1 LALDKKYGPRIYT
14 EKYRKRI
21 YFITYSERNHTF
33 VVCAYKESP
42 YLSECIDSL
51 LNQTKKGEI
60 IISTSTPNSYIQEIA
75 EKYHLPIYVNTGKTS
90 IADDWNFGCSKVRT
104 ELFTIAHQDDLYEK
118 EYLQKILENVNQSE
132 EPLIAFTDYY
142 ELRNGKLCRDNT
154 LLKVKRLMLK
164 PLTIRRFWKSK
175 WIRRRVLSF
184 GDAIC
189 CPSVTFVKDRLPE
202 KIFTFGYRSDVDW
215 QAWEKI
221 SRMKG
226 SFVYVDKPLMC
237 HRIHEE
243 SETSKILGEHAR
255 KQEDYEM
262 FCKFWPRPVAKC
274 LIKLYEFAEHS
285 NES

>member
-1 LALDKKYGPRIYT
+1 M
-14 EKYRKRI
+14 
-21 YFITYSERNHTF
+21 TYSERNHTF

-60 IISTSTPNSYIQEIA
+60 IISTSTQNSYIQEIA

-175 WIRRRVLSF
+175 WIRRLVLSF

>member
-1 LALDKKYGPRIYT
+1 M
-14 EKYRKRI
+14 
-21 YFITYSERNHTF
+21 
-33 VVCAYKESP
+33 
-42 YLSECIDSL
+42 
-51 LNQTKKGEI
+51 
-60 IISTSTPNSYIQEIA
+60 
-75 EKYHLPIYVNTGKTS
+75 
-90 IADDWNFGCSKVRT
+90 
-104 ELFTIAHQDDLYEK
+104 
-118 EYLQKILENVNQSE
+118 
-132 EPLIAFTDYY
+132 
-142 ELRNGKLCRDNT
+142 
-154 LLKVKRLMLK
+154 KVKRLMLK

>member
-1 LALDKKYGPRIYT
+1 M
-14 EKYRKRI
+14 
-21 YFITYSERNHTF
+21 TYSERNHTF

-75 EKYHLPIYVNTGKTS
+75 EKYHLPIYVNSGKTS

>member
-1 LALDKKYGPRIYT
+1 M
-14 EKYRKRI
+14 
-21 YFITYSERNHTF
+21 TYSERNHTF

-255 KQEDYEM
+255 KQEDCEM

>member
-1 LALDKKYGPRIYT
+1 M
-14 EKYRKRI
+14 
-21 YFITYSERNHTF
+21 TYSERNHTF

-142 ELRNGKLCRDNT
+142 ELRNGKLCRDNK

>member
-1 LALDKKYGPRIYT
+1 MI
-14 EKYRKRI
+14 
-21 YFITYSERNHTF
+21 YSEKNHTF

-60 IISTSTPNSYIQEIA
+60 LISTSTPNSYIQEIA
-75 EKYHLPIYVNTGKTS
+75 EKYHLPVYVNTGKKS
-90 IADDWNFGCSKVRT
+90 IADDWNYGCSKVKT
-104 ELFTIAHQDDLYEK
+104 ELFTIAHQDDFYEK
-118 EYLQKILENVNQSE
+118 EYLETVLEKLNQSE
-132 EPLIAFTDYY
+132 NPLIAFTDYQ
-142 ELRNGKLCRDNT
+142 ELRNGQLCRDNT
-154 LLKVKRLMLK
+154 LLRVKRLMLK
-164 PLTIRRFWKSK
+164 PLTIQRFWKSK
-175 WIRRRVLSF
+175 WVRRRVLSL
-184 GDAIC
+184 GEAIC

-221 SRMKG
+221 SHLKG
-226 SFVYVDKPLMC
+226 SFVYVNRPLMC

-243 SETSKILGEHAR
+243 SETSKVLGDHAR

-262 FCKFWPRPVAKC
+262 FCRFWPRPIARILVKIYG
-274 LIKLYEFAEHS
+274 LAEHS

>member
-1 LALDKKYGPRIYT
+1 M
-14 EKYRKRI
+14 
-21 YFITYSERNHTF
+21 TYSERNHTF

-164 PLTIRRFWKSK
+164 PLTIRRLWKSK

-202 KIFTFGYRSDVDW
+202 KIFTFGYRSDVAW